1 MSNTALKRDRREFGE
16 PRRFA
21 TAAGIASFAV
31 VNDFGASPQPAY
43 LANASNV
50 LPIPLNAELKI
61 LVRIKTLRVNCKLS
75 LNQ

>member
-1 MSNTALKRDRREFGE
+1 VIGANSVSPGDLRLLLGS
-16 PRRFA
+16 PP
-21 TAAGIASFAV
+21 FAV

-61 LVRIKTLRVNCKLS
+61 LVRIKTLRVNCELS
-75 LNQ
+75 HNQ